1 MEFTTNESVPL
12 PHQIDLFNQFD
23 IVLGSH
29 GSQWALAWFAERP
42 QAIVEMSGT
51 SVGGAKRNRLFLSLG
66 HQYAHT
72 FCMGVNE
79 QLQEEAGKHLTPKT
93 LNPEP

>member
-23 IVLGSH
+23 VVLGSH

-51 SVGGAKRNRLFLSLG
+51 SVGGADRNRLFLSLG

-72 FCMGVNE
+72 FCRGVNRE
-79 QLQEEAGKHLTPKT
+79 LQEEAGKTPNPTT
-93 LNPEP
+93 LNH